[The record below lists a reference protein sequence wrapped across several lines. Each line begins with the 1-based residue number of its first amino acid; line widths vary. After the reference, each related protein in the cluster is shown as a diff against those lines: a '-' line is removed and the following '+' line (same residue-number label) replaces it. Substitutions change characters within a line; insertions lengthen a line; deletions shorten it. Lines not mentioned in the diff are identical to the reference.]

1 MRLYPDIYGR
11 RFAWVFAD
19 VIFVVWLY
27 LSVRL
32 GLWVNSLILQLDAL
46 AQGVIRAGRTFDS
59 WIKSFEQG
67 IPNGVPYLSD
77 FLHRTAEALKTHSG
91 DSLISA
97 GQTGSHA
104 VHVMALILAV
114 VVASI
119 PILVAVLIFVP
130 RRLRLIADMRGVHV
144 TLKRALASPELTPQM
159 LEILAGRAIYTLPY
173 NQLLAYSRNPAED
186 WYLRRFEPLARAELE
201 RHGLS
206 VDRYFGSRPA
216 LNP

>member
-1 MRLYPDIYGR
+1 MRLYPDVYGR
-11 RFAWVFAD
+11 RFAWMFAD
-19 VIFVVWLY
+19 IVFVVWLY
-27 LSVRL
+27 LSVRG
-32 GLWVNSLILQLDAL
+32 GLWVNNLVLQLDAL

-59 WIKSFEQG
+59 WIASFQQG
-67 IPNGVPYLSD
+67 IPNGVPYVSD

-104 VHVMALILAV
+104 IHLMALILGI

-119 PILVAVLIFVP
+119 PILLAVVIFVP
-130 RRLRLIADMRGVHV
+130 RRLRLISDMRGVHI
-144 TLKRALASPELTPQM
+144 TLKRALANPELTPQM

-206 VDRYFGSRPA
+206 VDRYFGGRPA
-216 LNP
+216 LPA

>member
-1 MRLYPDIYGR
+1 MRLYPDVYGR
-11 RFAWVFAD
+11 RFAWMFAD

-27 LSVRL
+27 LSVRV
-32 GLWVNSLILQLDAL
+32 GLWVNNLVLQLDAL
-46 AQGVIRAGRTFDS
+46 AQGVIRAGQTFDS
-59 WIKSFEQG
+59 WIASFQRG
-67 IPNGVPYLSD
+67 IPNGVPYLTD
-77 FLHRTAEALKTHSG
+77 FLRRTADALKTHSG

-104 VHVMALILAV
+104 IHLMALILGV

-119 PILVAVLIFVP
+119 PILLAVVIFVP
-130 RRLRLIADMRGVHV
+130 RRLRLISDMRGVHI
-144 TLKRALASPELTPQM
+144 TLKRALANPELTPQM

-206 VDRYFGSRPA
+206 VERYFGGRPA
-216 LNP
+216 LPA

>member
-1 MRLYPDIYGR
+1 MRLYPDVYGR
-11 RFAWVFAD
+11 RFAWMFAD
-19 VIFVVWLY
+19 VLFVVWLY
-27 LSVRL
+27 LSVRV
-32 GLWVNSLILQLDAL
+32 GLWVNNLVLELDAL

-59 WIKSFEQG
+59 WIASFQHG
-67 IPNGVPYLSD
+67 IPNGVPYLTD
-77 FLHRTAEALKTHSG
+77 FLQRTADALKTHSG

-104 VHVMALILAV
+104 IHLMALILGI

-119 PILVAVLIFVP
+119 PILLAVVLFVP
-130 RRLRLIADMRGVHV
+130 RRLRLISDMRGVHI
-144 TLKRALASPELTPQM
+144 TLKRALAIPELTPQM

-206 VDRYFGSRPA
+206 VDRYFGGQPA
-216 LNP
+216 LPA